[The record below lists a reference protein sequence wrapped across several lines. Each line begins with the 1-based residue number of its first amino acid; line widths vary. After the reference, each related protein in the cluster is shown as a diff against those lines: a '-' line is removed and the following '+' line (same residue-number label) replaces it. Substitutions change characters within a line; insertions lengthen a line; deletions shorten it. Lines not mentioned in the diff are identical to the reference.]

1 LMLKV
6 FHHRNKMNAS
16 TVLMVSLIL
25 IFSIELH
32 IPSTVYG
39 KEENDH
45 FFTLERA
52 VQRALSANLG
62 LKSAQEETK
71 VAMARK
77 NIRQTEFFP
86 TFNLTYQYVRND
98 GEQRVEDVGL
108 IFPRNEYTFIA
119 GFSQPL
125 FAGFSIINRYKIAEL
140 SLQASLTNEKI
151 HRQDIIFSTMEAY
164 YYLLKTTKLR
174 EIAQETVAEID
185 AQRIVA
191 ENFYEVGMTALNDL
205 LQARVELANAQ
216 QALVISQNDMEAA
229 EAYFNTVLRRPINA
243 PVKAEDIQDYGKFE
257 YDIEYCF
264 AQAEKY
270 RQEINLADLELEIAE
285 KEFDVA
291 KKDFYPSLNLSGRYF
306 QQGSEWDARGG
317 LGLFGRSSGW
327 DVAAVATWNIF
338 EWGRTYHGAEEQLH
352 RVSQARLGRTQ
363 LLDDIRLEVKQV
375 YLKMRESEKNI
386 KTIELA
392 ISQAEENFRINTEQY
407 QEQIATQ
414 TDVLI
419 AQTLLSRTRTNYYN
433 ALYDYEIAKA
443 ALYRAM
449 GRFDFSDHAAIQ

>member
-1 LMLKV
+1 LILKV
-6 FHHRNKMNAS
+6 LHHRSKMNV
-16 TVLMVSLIL
+16 TTLLVVSFIL
-25 IFSIELH
+25 IFSLELH
-32 IPSTVYG
+32 VPQTVFG
-39 KEENDH
+39 QEETDH
-45 FFTLERA
+45 YFTLERA
-52 VQRALSANLG
+52 VQRALSTNLG
-62 LKSAQEETK
+62 LKSAQEETN

-86 TFNLTYQYVRND
+86 TFNLTYQYLRND
-98 GEQRVEDVGL
+98 DRQKVDDVGL

-216 QALVISQNDMEAA
+216 QNLVISQNEMEAA

-243 PVKAEDIQDYGKFE
+243 PVNLEDIQGYETFE
-257 YDIEYCF
+257 YDIEYCL

-270 RQEINLADLELEIAE
+270 RQEITVADLELEIAE

-291 KKDFYPSLNLSGRYF
+291 KKDFYPRINLGGRYF

-317 LGLFGRSSGW
+317 SGLFGRSSGW
-327 DVAAVATWNIF
+327 DITTVATWNIF
-338 EWGRTYHGAEEQLH
+338 EWGRTYYGAEEQLH
-352 RVSQARLGRTQ
+352 RVSQARIGRTQ
-363 LLDDIRLEVKQV
+363 LIDNIRLEVKQV
-375 YLKMRESEKNI
+375 YLKMRQSEKNI

-392 ISQAEENFRINTEQY
+392 IDQAEENFRINTEQY

-419 AQTLLSRTRTNYYN
+419 AQTLLSRTRTNYFN